1 MSVHT
6 TDETMTSG
14 CTTVDFF
21 RFVVPSILGLVALS
35 SAGIVD
41 GIFVGNYVGA
51 TALAAVNLVVPLYSV
66 FFGLCVMMLVGGAV
80 VAGKA
85 LGAGDTRRASNIF
98 TKSLTVIVIFA
109 LTVSSLAHFFAGD
122 IAAFVGADEE
132 ALPLTTEYIRII
144 SPFMLFMGLAYTLSY
159 FARVD
164 DAPNYAL
171 AGLVLTAFT
180 NIVLDALFIK
190 MWGWGVSGAAFAS
203 GIAYT
208 LGTVFLVVRLF
219 GRQARIRLIQPYGSW
234 SELFRAAY
242 NGFSEF
248 INEMSGGLLMFII
261 NWILIIEAGTTGVAA
276 FTIVNYILWL
286 SIMVAYG
293 TAEALGPLVSVNFGA
308 RKPERIVSFV
318 RLAVGLAIMVGITFA
333 MALLVY
339 PEELASV
346 FIQSDEVATLA
357 LTMSIIAVIWPAFLF
372 NGINITLSGY
382 FTGMHAATQSALIA
396 ISRSL
401 VLPLVLIILFW
412 KTLGLEGAFLAL
424 PVAELLTFALSVT
437 LFYRATPEMMVGKDV
452 ATANNETGR
461 LGTCRT

>member
-1 MSVHT
+1 
-6 TDETMTSG
+6 
-14 CTTVDFF
+14 
-21 RFVVPSILGLVALS
+21 
-35 SAGIVD
+35 
-41 GIFVGNYVGA
+41 
-51 TALAAVNLVVPLYSV
+51 
-66 FFGLCVMMLVGGAV
+66 MMLVGGAV

-208 LGTVFLVVRLF
+208 LGTAFLMVRFF
-219 GRQARIRLIQPYGSW
+219 GRQARIRLIKPYGSW

-248 INEMSGGLLMFII
+248 INEMSGGLLMFVI

-357 LTMSIIAVIWPAFLF
+357 LTMSIIAVIWPTFLF

-396 ISRSL
+396 VSRSL

-452 ATANNETGR
+452 ASANNKVGNS
-461 LGTCRT
+461 GVCRT

>member
-14 CTTVDFF
+14 STTVDFF

-109 LTVSSLAHFFAGD
+109 LAVSSLAFFYAGN
-122 IAAFVGADEE
+122 IAAFVGADGD

-144 SPFMLFMGLAYTLSY
+144 SPFMFFMGMAYTLSY
-159 FARVD
+159 FSRVD

-171 AGLVLTAFT
+171 AGLVLTALT

-190 MWGWGVSGAAFAS
+190 VWGWGVSGAAFAS

-208 LGTVFLVVRLF
+208 VGTAFLMVRFF
-219 GRQARIRLIQPYGSW
+219 GKQARIRLIKPYGSW
-234 SELFRAAY
+234 FELFRAAY

-248 INEMSGGLLMFII
+248 INEMSGGLVMFVI
-261 NWILIIEAGTTGVAA
+261 NWILMIEAGTAGVAA

-308 RKPERIVSFV
+308 RKPERIERFMK
-318 RLAVGLAIMVGITFA
+318 LAVGLAVVVGITFA
-333 MALLVY
+333 TVLLIY
-339 PEELASV
+339 PEALASV

-357 LTMSIIAVIWPAFLF
+357 LTLSIIAVLWPAFLF

-424 PVAELLTFALSVT
+424 PVAEILTFALSVT
-437 LFYRATPEMMVGKDV
+437 LFYRATPTMMVSKDV
-452 ATANNETGR
+452 AAANNEIGK
-461 LGTCRT
+461 LDLC

>member
-6 TDETMTSG
+6 TDETMTTGS
-14 CTTVDFF
+14 TTVDFF

-85 LGAGDTRRASNIF
+85 LGEGDTRTASNIF
-98 TKSLTVIVIFA
+98 TKSLTVVVIFA
-109 LTVSSLAHFFAGD
+109 LIVASLAWYFAGN
-122 IAAFVGADEE
+122 IAAFVGAEGE

-144 SPFMLFMGLAYTLSY
+144 SPFMFFMGLAYALSY
-159 FARVD
+159 FSRVD

-171 AGLVLTAFT
+171 FGLVLTAFT

-190 MWGWGVSGAAFAS
+190 VWGWGISGAAFAS

-208 LGTVFLVVRLF
+208 VGTAFLMVRFF
-219 GRQARIRLIQPYGSW
+219 GRQARIRLIKPYGSW
-234 SELFRAAY
+234 FELFRAAY

-248 INEMSGGLLMFII
+248 INEMSGGLIMFVI
-261 NWILIIEAGTTGVAA
+261 NWILMIEAGTTGVAA

-286 SIMVAYG
+286 SIMMAYG

-308 RKPERIVSFV
+308 RKPERIANFM
-318 RLAVGLAIMVGITFA
+318 RLAVGLAVLLGITFA
-333 MALLVY
+333 TALLVY
-339 PEELASV
+339 PEALASV

-357 LTMSIIAVIWPAFLF
+357 LTLSIIAVIWPAFLF

-396 ISRSL
+396 MSRSL

-424 PVAELLTFALSVT
+424 PVAEILTFALSVV
-437 LFYRATPEMMVGKDV
+437 LFYRATPGVMVGKDMAV
-452 ATANNETGR
+452 SDSGMVK
-461 LGTCRT
+461 LGGSRT

>member
-14 CTTVDFF
+14 STTVDFF

-85 LGAGDTRRASNIF
+85 LGEGDTRTASNIF
-98 TKSLTVIVIFA
+98 TKSLTVVVIFA
-109 LTVSSLAHFFAGD
+109 LIVASLACYFAGN
-122 IAAFVGADEE
+122 IAAFVGAEGE
-132 ALPLTTEYIRII
+132 ALPMTTEYIRII
-144 SPFMLFMGLAYTLSY
+144 SPFMFFMGLAYALSY
-159 FARVD
+159 FSRVD

-171 AGLVLTAFT
+171 FGLVLIAFT

-190 MWGWGVSGAAFAS
+190 VWGWGISGAAFAS

-208 LGTVFLVVRLF
+208 VGTAFLMVRFF
-219 GRQARIRLIQPYGSW
+219 GKQARIRLIKPYGSW
-234 SELFRAAY
+234 FELFRAAY

-248 INEMSGGLLMFII
+248 INEMSSGLIMFVI
-261 NWILIIEAGTTGVAA
+261 NWILMIEAGTTGVAA

-286 SIMVAYG
+286 SIMMAYG

-308 RKPERIVSFV
+308 RKPERIANFM
-318 RLAVGLAIMVGITFA
+318 RLAVGLAVLLGITFA
-333 MALLVY
+333 TALLVY
-339 PEELASV
+339 PEALASV

-357 LTMSIIAVIWPAFLF
+357 LTLSIIAVIWPAFLF

-396 ISRSL
+396 MSRSL

-424 PVAELLTFALSVT
+424 PVAEILTFALSVV
-437 LFYRATPEMMVGKDV
+437 LFYRATPGVMVGKDMAV
-452 ATANNETGR
+452 SDSGMV
-461 LGTCRT
+461 GPGGSRT